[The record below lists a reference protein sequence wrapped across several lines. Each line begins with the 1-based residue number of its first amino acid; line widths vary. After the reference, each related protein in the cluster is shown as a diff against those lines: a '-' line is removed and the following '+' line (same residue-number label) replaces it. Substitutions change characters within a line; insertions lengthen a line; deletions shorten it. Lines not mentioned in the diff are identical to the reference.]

1 MEQDSVAVK
10 HMEDKVGY
18 LERFSD
24 DGRYMRQPGLSSGS
38 CYELAV
44 ELGSFI
50 DLYKQKKWKGLAD
63 AKGVLDF
70 GSELVTPEF
79 GRGALWAEQK
89 LKEKNEG
96 TIR

>member
-1 MEQDSVAVK
+1 MSKDELKRLRAI
-10 HMEDKVGY
+10 
-18 LERFSD
+18 LELRAK
-24 DGRYMRQPGLSSGS
+24 DGRVDRFEALVRAD
-38 CYELAV
+38 ER
-44 ELGSFI
+44 
-50 DLYKQKKWKGLAD
+50 KKWKGLAD